1 MFMII
6 GLTGNIGSGKSTVS
20 RRLAELGAEVIDTD
34 LVSRDVV
41 APGTPGLERIVREF
55 GAGVLNGNGE
65 LDRARMAS
73 LVFENPEARAR
84 LEAIVHPEVIRVVSR
99 RILEYREGRA
109 SAPVLVVEVPL
120 LIESGMYRMMD
131 EIWVVTVSRNVQVE
145 RVIARSGLSGEDVL
159 KRINAQM
166 PQEEKCKYADRII
179 DNSGSIDETIRQV
192 DAIWGRLTGNKPS
205 RS

>member
-34 LVSRDVV
+34 RVSRDVV

-55 GAGVLNGNGE
+55 GAGVLDGNGE

-99 RILEYREGRA
+99 RISEYREGRG

-120 LIESGMYRMMD
+120 LIESGMHSMMD
-131 EIWVVTVSRNVQVE
+131 EIWVVTVDRNSQVE
-145 RVIARSGLSGEDVL
+145 RVMARSGLSGEDVL
-159 KRINAQM
+159 KRIRAQM
-166 PQEEKCKYADRII
+166 SQEEKCKYADRVI
-179 DNSGSIDETIRQV
+179 DNSGSVDETIRQV